1 MAGRP
6 VKRPLRWAML
16 LSILAI
22 VSCSHATSPTA
33 LPQSTQLP
41 AVPARTVPAQ
51 PAPAFPT
58 PLPLPT
64 PTPLQSTSTP
74 TPPPTPTP
82 NLPPTATPRPG
93 TPTPPPDPP
102 RIPIATPFP
111 HRVVENFLII
121 QLDPNGGTQTWDPFD
136 LAARIG
142 YTQQPP
148 CAAFGLAV
156 AWQVILPYPVPAD
169 LQLSLNGTRQGT
181 TMPLGSGPNGIIRVG
196 CTTLTIT
203 NQSPYVI
210 RVKLRIAA
218 DVSPPY

>member
-1 MAGRP
+1 MASRR
-6 VKRPLRWAML
+6 VKQPLRWTMF

-33 LPQSTQLP
+33 LPQSTQLS
-41 AVPARTVPAQ
+41 AVPTRTVTAQ
-51 PAPAFPT
+51 PAPALPT
-58 PLPLPT
+58 PLPSPT

-74 TPPPTPTP
+74 ARPPTPTP
-82 NLPPTATPRPG
+82 NLPATATPRPG
-93 TPTPPPDPP
+93 TLTPPPDPP
-102 RIPIATPFP
+102 RIPIASPFT
-111 HRVVENFLII
+111 HRVVENVLII

-156 AWQVILPYPVPAD
+156 AWQVILPYPVPPD
-169 LQLSLNGTRQGT
+169 LQLSLSGMRQDT
-181 TMPLGSGPNGIIRVG
+181 TAPLGSGPSGIARVG

-203 NQSPYVI
+203 NQSPYAV

-218 DVSPPY
+218 DVAPPY